1 MRSPFNSIFTRFGAS
16 IFRILNILQRVSFE
30 KSVTFIGKRIRKR
43 KRIRVD
49 MLSIGLK
56 KLKQFQIENIETNA
70 K

>member
-30 KSVTFIGKRIRKR
+30 KSVMFIGKRKR